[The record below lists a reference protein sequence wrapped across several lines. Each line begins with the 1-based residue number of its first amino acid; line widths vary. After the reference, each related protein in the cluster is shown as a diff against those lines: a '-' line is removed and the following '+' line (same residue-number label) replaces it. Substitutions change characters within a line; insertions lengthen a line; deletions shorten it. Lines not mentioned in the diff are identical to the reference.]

1 MASKVT
7 YTLDEETV
15 GRIRKL
21 ADRTRKPQSQIVR
34 EAVAYYAARERT
46 LTDDERERK
55 LAILR
60 QMARTLP
67 ARPSDDVD
75 RELAGL
81 RTSRRAGWRRRA
93 GG

>member
-21 ADRTRKPQSQIVR
+21 AERSRKPQSQIVR
-34 EAVAYYAARERT
+34 EAIAHYAAREHT

-55 LAILR
+55 LVILR
-60 QMARTLP
+60 EMASTLP
-67 ARPSDDVD
+67 ARPHQDVN
-75 RELAGL
+75 RELGEL
-81 RTSRRAGWRRRA
+81 RKSRRVGWHRRSD
-93 GG
+93 G